1 MTRPLATALATV
13 LATVIAIGG
22 GHADVWKRAIQ
33 GSQDPAKELYD
44 DAMREGDEAVL
55 LANTQSASLKQI
67 KTSVTA
73 AIAAYRK
80 AAAAR
85 PKLGEPHYRI
95 ATTLHSFYL
104 ENCASPQHQFL
115 GVTSSPLR
123 DCDNPQAMNVAVAKE
138 TIAAWN
144 AFEAREPLDPRLG
157 VGEGSSILFE
167 RAILHTKLGTKADWE
182 AAVQDYLR
190 YLDRIG
196 DPQSEEAAVAW
207 GNLAETYMMLGKM
220 NESIDAYREAVR
232 HASDAST
239 FYGYAV
245 ALDRDERI
253 QQAHALVLKQG
264 RESYLHFSDRVS
276 SGTTFFVPEGEEEYY
291 YALIEEAWGN
301 VAQSITHW
309 RRFIRSGAHPQF
321 HPRAK
326 HHLDSLL
333 AKQRTR
339 PTPPP
344 PPDPYDF

>member
-1 MTRPLATALATV
+1 MTRTLL
-13 LATVIAIGG
+13 IAIALLSSSA
-22 GHADVWKRAIQ
+22 HADVWKRALE
-33 GSQDPAKELYD
+33 GSQDRSREVYD
-44 DAMREGDEAVL
+44 EAMREGDEAVI
-55 LANTQSASLKQI
+55 LANSQSSSLKQI
-67 KTSVTA
+67 RQSVTT

-85 PKLGEPHYRI
+85 PKVGEPYYRI

-104 ENCASPQHQFL
+104 ENCATPQLQFL

-123 DCDNPQAMNVAVAKE
+123 DCDNPTSLNTAVAKE

-157 VGEGSSILFE
+157 VGEGSSILFA

-182 AAVQDYLR
+182 AAVKDYLR

-196 DPQSEEAAVAW
+196 DPQAEDAAIAW

-220 NESIDAYREAVR
+220 DDAIDAYREAVR

-245 ALDRDERI
+245 ALDRDERSTS
-253 QQAHALVLKQG
+253 AHALIQKQG
-264 RESYLHFSDRVS
+264 RESFEHFQKRVTD
-276 SGTTFFVPEGEEEYY
+276 GTTFFVPAGEEEYY
-291 YALIEEAWGN
+291 YALIEEAFGN
-301 VAQSITHW
+301 VAKSINHW
-309 RRFIRSGAHPQF
+309 RRYIRSGAHPQF
-321 HPRAK
+321 QPRAK
-326 HHLDSLL
+326 QHLDALVS
-333 AKQRTR
+333 KQKSH

-344 PPDPYDF
+344 PEYDF